1 MNEAQAALRRE
12 MMEGQAALR
21 SEMLEDYG
29 RIMDHLFRIVR
40 DLGVVRGE
48 LNVIGS
54 REMVGAGGS

>member
-40 DLGVVRGE
+40 DLGVVKGE
-48 LNVIGS
+48 LKRIPSG
-54 REMVGAGGS
+54 